1 MINHFVRIKT
11 HLFFWMLSGSFYL
24 QKSNSGLC
32 YGSKMLMNEIICCID
47 VELRYTLLGC
57 IIHVYMFVRCKGII
71 LCLLYHFHDVFCVQ
85 KMRTVWICYIYRIYQ
100 RPWAKKIV
108 KISDDFDVILILVS
122 SFQNKMNSKT
132 SVNRSQLPPPSRRRP
147 PTRIATPMLQ
157 RQSHSDADS
166 NILR

>member
-1 MINHFVRIKT
+1 MNKRLRLIIKTSIAIKNPSSYRMINHFVRIKT

-57 IIHVYMFVRCKGII
+57 IIHVLYMFVRCKGII
-71 LCLLYHFHDVFCVQ
+71 LCLLYHFHDVFCVR

-100 RPWAKKIV
+100 RPWAKKNQS
-108 KISDDFDVILILVS
+108 KLQTISM
-122 SFQNKMNSKT
+122 SF
-132 SVNRSQLPPPSRRRP
+132 
-147 PTRIATPMLQ
+147 
-157 RQSHSDADS
+157 
-166 NILR
+166 